1 MSSRQKLFYQA
12 VKNNIMFEDIL
23 QSATTTSVENKSTS
37 ILMNLVMQF
46 RKVFVIALFLN
57 ILVIFV
63 SFNQISKFCYN
74 SSRLWLYYDQ
84 AFNSLFSLKT
94 WIPTIERSF
103 SCHGYYYR
111 SLDGELLAR
120 ENYYQELGLESSAQA
135 FSKGLIDQQRHTAS
149 DGIPLLGIWEVV

>member
-57 ILVIFV
+57 ILVIL

-84 AFNSLFSLKT
+84 AFNSLFSLK
-94 WIPTIERSF
+94 I
-103 SCHGYYYR
+103 
-111 SLDGELLAR
+111 
-120 ENYYQELGLESSAQA
+120 
-135 FSKGLIDQQRHTAS
+135 
-149 DGIPLLGIWEVV
+149 

>member
-46 RKVFVIALFLN
+46 RKVFVMALFLN
-57 ILVIFV
+57 ILMIFV

-84 AFNSLFSLKT
+84 AFSSLFSLKT
-94 WIPTIERSF
+94 
-103 SCHGYYYR
+103 
-111 SLDGELLAR
+111 
-120 ENYYQELGLESSAQA
+120 
-135 FSKGLIDQQRHTAS
+135 
-149 DGIPLLGIWEVV
+149 

>member
-46 RKVFVIALFLN
+46 RKVFVMALFLN
-57 ILVIFV
+57 ILMIFV

-84 AFNSLFSLKT
+84 AFSSLFSLKT
-94 WIPTIERSF
+94 WIPTIERVLLQEPRRRIISK
-103 SCHGYYYR
+103 
-111 SLDGELLAR
+111 GELLSRVRFRVQCSRAW
-120 ENYYQELGLESSAQA
+120 LISSSTLPA
-135 FSKGLIDQQRHTAS
+135 TAYHC
-149 DGIPLLGIWEVV
+149 

>member
-46 RKVFVIALFLN
+46 RKVFVMALFLN
-57 ILVIFV
+57 ILMIFV

-94 WIPTIERSF
+94 
-103 SCHGYYYR
+103 
-111 SLDGELLAR
+111 
-120 ENYYQELGLESSAQA
+120 
-135 FSKGLIDQQRHTAS
+135 
-149 DGIPLLGIWEVV
+149 

>member
-46 RKVFVIALFLN
+46 RKVFVMALFLN
-57 ILVIFV
+57 ILMIFV

-94 WIPTIERSF
+94 WIPTIERVLLQEPRRWIISK
-103 SCHGYYYR
+103 
-111 SLDGELLAR
+111 GELLSRVRFRVQYSRAW
-120 ENYYQELGLESSAQA
+120 LISSSTLPA
-135 FSKGLIDQQRHTAS
+135 TAYHC
-149 DGIPLLGIWEVV
+149 